1 MKIDTRLLT
10 SLLKRTQRQQCVG
23 GKPQNQ
29 VTACVLNVASDR
41 VVVTSLVRDGKTSL
55 SKFIIPAESK
65 GGIALPLPDI
75 DRVLGVLSSHSSPV
89 SIQHKDD
96 RLIFKSGKKTTRLTA
111 SFNGLAFPHSSDTV
125 TAWQDK
131 SLDLAS
137 RFEFDSEHF
146 IGYRMADKSVRQ
158 PFFNWTV
165 DANELFEALRCDSM
179 NGQKLNRYTF
189 ATENGRVRIGVG
201 EEMKGF
207 TFTDFDGDETIEA
220 FEWTFEGG
228 LDNVL
233 SGIGGNIDLH
243 FLDFRKENQ
252 GVRMIINLGERGWV
266 YQAGVL

>member
-29 VTACVLNVASDR
+29 VTACVLRVSSDQAMT
-41 VVVTSLVRDGKTSL
+41 TSLVRDGKTSL
-55 SKFIIPAESK
+55 SSFIIPAE
-65 GGIALPLPDI
+65 ATNAVELPLPDI

-89 SIQHKDD
+89 SIKHEDD

-131 SLDLAS
+131 SLGLAS
-137 RFEFDSEHF
+137 RFEFDDKHF
-146 IGYRMADKSVRQ
+146 VGYRMADKSVRQ

-165 DANELFEALRCDSM
+165 DANELFEALRCDNM

-189 ATENGRVRIGVG
+189 ATEKGKVRIGVG

-207 TFTDFDGDETIEA
+207 TYTDFDGDETVEA

-233 SGIGGNIDLH
+233 AGIGGNISIH
-243 FLDFRKENQ
+243 FLDFREEKQ
-252 GVRMIINLGERGWV
+252 GIRMVINLEERGWV